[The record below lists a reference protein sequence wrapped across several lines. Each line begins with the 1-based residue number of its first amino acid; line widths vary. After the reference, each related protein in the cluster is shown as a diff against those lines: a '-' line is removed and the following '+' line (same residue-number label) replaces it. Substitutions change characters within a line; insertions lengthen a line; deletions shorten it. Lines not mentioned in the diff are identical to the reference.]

1 MAQTLEYLIDFI
13 LIDLDQ
19 PEKVLQL
26 VRADDIESNVEHDL
40 IRQFPLD
47 MRGEKGLPGYS
58 DEAQGRM
65 DELLIEK
72 IQQLFRVA
80 FMLDLPA

>member
-1 MAQTLEYLIDFI
+1 
-13 LIDLDQ
+13 
-19 PEKVLQL
+19 
-26 VRADDIESNVEHDL
+26 
-40 IRQFPLD
+40 

-58 DEAQGRM
+58 DEAEGRM